1 LPELDPSSQRFEQLR
16 AEQVAALYRNAVP
29 GTLGA
34 VGAALVLTGMLV
46 LQGSVSLVIGA
57 TFIALNVVHASGR
70 LWLVRAYHRSTPLTT
85 AWRRWGLRMS
95 TSAVVGGLTWGLG
108 SLLLMDRGHPELQLI
123 VFLVCAS
130 LAAGAITAFGT
141 YLPAYYGT
149 LFSIMGPTAIWSAAQ
164 GDLLHWTYAVLTAI
178 WIPAMAVMAR
188 TFNRMLAGSL
198 RLQFENLDL
207 ATDARRQ
214 KERAEEA
221 NLAKSRFL
229 ASASHDLRQ
238 PVHAL
243 GMFMG
248 ALRGREMDHESR
260 RLVGQIEGSIAAL
273 DGLFISLLDISRL
286 DAGVIQI
293 HRCPFPIHPL
303 LERICREEAP
313 EAARRGVELTLV
325 PCSLNVS
332 TDPILLER
340 IVRNLVS
347 NAVRHS
353 GGDHVLVGCRRGER
367 LSVEVRD
374 SGRGIPAD
382 QQHLIFEEFYQ
393 IGNAERDRTKGLG
406 LGLAIVRRLTAML
419 DIPLTLRSQPG
430 KGSVFTLAVPI
441 ARLDELSPAEPA
453 DEPEVTSES
462 RLILVIDDELAIQD
476 AMRTL
481 LMEWGHSVLV
491 AGSGDEM
498 FERVAGLS
506 RRPDLVISDYRLRG
520 SENGLDVIRR
530 LRAALSNAI
539 PAILITG
546 DTSASRLGEAGAS
559 SCFLLHKPLSIT
571 KLRGAIA
578 AMTSANG
585 PAAPTPTAAP

>member
-1 LPELDPSSQRFEQLR
+1 
-16 AEQVAALYRNAVP
+16 
-29 GTLGA
+29 
-34 VGAALVLTGMLV
+34 
-46 LQGSVSLVIGA
+46 
-57 TFIALNVVHASGR
+57 
-70 LWLVRAYHRSTPLTT
+70 
-85 AWRRWGLRMS
+85 
-95 TSAVVGGLTWGLG
+95 
-108 SLLLMDRGHPELQLI
+108 
-123 VFLVCAS
+123 
-130 LAAGAITAFGT
+130 
-141 YLPAYYGT
+141 
-149 LFSIMGPTAIWSAAQ
+149 
-164 GDLLHWTYAVLTAI
+164 
-178 WIPAMAVMAR
+178 
-188 TFNRMLAGSL
+188 
-198 RLQFENLDL
+198 
-207 ATDARRQ
+207 
-214 KERAEEA
+214 
-221 NLAKSRFL
+221 
-229 ASASHDLRQ
+229 
-238 PVHAL
+238 
-243 GMFMG
+243 
-248 ALRGREMDHESR
+248 
-260 RLVGQIEGSIAAL
+260 
-273 DGLFISLLDISRL
+273 
-286 DAGVIQI
+286 
-293 HRCPFPIHPL
+293 
-303 LERICREEAP
+303 
-313 EAARRGVELTLV
+313 
-325 PCSLNVS
+325 VS